1 MINITKAIKAKIK
14 PIIVIITIGLC
25 QVIWLVMIVVL
36 NDPVIRKLVNGSKIN
51 QFRTKKMIASSV
63 KGINTQLIH
72 NNCRISVHWAT
83 KVTTDINFNYLQ
95 LNQKLNQQSIIWM
108 VIKLKL
114 LHQHYHQLNNLMRF
128 LCHD

>member
-1 MINITKAIKAKIK
+1 MIKTIKAIKAKIK

-72 NNCRISVHWAT
+72 NNWRISVHWAMN
-83 KVTTDINFNYLQ
+83 VMTDINFNYLQ
-95 LNQKLNQQSIIWM
+95 LNQKLNLQSIELM

-114 LHQHYHQLNNLMRF
+114 HLPLFHQLNSSVHSY
-128 LCHD
+128 CHD

>member
-1 MINITKAIKAKIK
+1 MIKIIKAIKANIK

-25 QVIWLVMIVVL
+25 QVIWLVIIVVL
-36 NDPVIRKLVNGSKIN
+36 KEPVIRKLVNGSKIN
-51 QFRTKKMIASSV
+51 QFRTKKMIASKV

-72 NNCRISVHWAT
+72 NSWRISVHWAT
-83 KVTTDINFNYLQ
+83 KVMTDINFNYLQ
-95 LNQKLNQQSIIWM
+95 LNRKLNPQSTELM

-128 LCHD
+128 LYRD